1 MADARNKAMTKQA
14 GSEIGSK
21 PTVMTHR
28 IIQTYIKPQRAGTS
42 LLEARHRT
50 ASPPLILARDISKSR
65 RKSCNQLF
73 YIDFTSA
80 DAAKLQRFGSNTYT
94 ESSGQHKVFTMT

>member
-1 MADARNKAMTKQA
+1 MADAHNKAMTRQTDN
-14 GSEIGSK
+14 EIGSK
-21 PTVMTHR
+21 PTFMTQR
-28 IIQTYIKPQRAGTS
+28 IIPTYIKPLRAGTS
-42 LLEARHRT
+42 LLDARHRT

-80 DAAKLQRFGSNTYT
+80 DAAKRQRFASNTYT